1 MRKVVYFVAS
11 SLDGFIARKD
21 GSVDWL
27 FSDGDYGYKRFY
39 ASVDTVI
46 AGRKTYEQALGF
58 GDTFPGKKC
67 YVLSR
72 TMKEP
77 KSGNAEI
84 VSGPL
89 QRLVARLRKRRGK
102 DIWLAG
108 GGAVAGQALD
118 AGLIDRVIVSIHP
131 VALGSGIPL
140 FTDARRGRTFTLHR
154 TKAFPS
160 GLLQAE
166 YRKAPRVA
174 SALIS

>member
-21 GSVDWL
+21 GRVDWL
-27 FSDGDYGYKRFY
+27 FSDGDYGYARFY

-46 AGRKTYEQALGF
+46 AGRKTYEQALAF

-67 YVLSR
+67 CVLSR
-72 TMKEP
+72 TMKRP
-77 KSGNAEI
+77 KSDNAEI

-89 QRLVARLRKRRGK
+89 RRLITRLRKKRGK

-118 AGLIDRVIVSIHP
+118 GGLIDRLIVSIHP

-140 FTDARRGRTFTLHR
+140 FAGARRGRVFTLHR
-154 TKAFPS
+154 TKSFPS
-160 GLLQAE
+160 GLLQVE
-166 YRKAPRVA
+166 YRKAPRAA
-174 SALIS
+174 SAHIS